1 MPEVRT
7 WRSASPE
14 DTARIGSEIAALLP
28 PGCIVQLTGNLG
40 AGKTTLVKALVE
52 AWGVAPAND
61 VSSPTF
67 TLIHEYGEPAAVY
80 HVDLYRLEEPREYRG
95 LGLDEVYD
103 SGARV
108 LIEWGEKFAPLLPAD
123 RWILE
128 IEHAGGDGRVLTLR
142 H

>member
-1 MPEVRT
+1 
-7 WRSASPE
+7 
-14 DTARIGSEIAALLP
+14 
-28 PGCIVQLTGNLG
+28 
-40 AGKTTLVKALVE
+40 
-52 AWGVAPAND
+52 
-61 VSSPTF
+61 
-67 TLIHEYGEPAAVY
+67 
-80 HVDLYRLEEPREYRG
+80 LEEPREYRG